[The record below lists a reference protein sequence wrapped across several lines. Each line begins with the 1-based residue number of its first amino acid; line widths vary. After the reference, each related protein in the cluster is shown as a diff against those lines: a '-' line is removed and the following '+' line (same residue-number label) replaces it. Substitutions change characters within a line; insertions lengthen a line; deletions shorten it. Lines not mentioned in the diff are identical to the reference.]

1 MTSQIV
7 KVSKFL
13 SLVLRHRPES
23 IGLELDKNGW
33 ADIET
38 LIEKSGNIGRE
49 MTRQLIDEVVENN
62 DKKRFSISDDG
73 LKIRAN
79 QGHSISVD
87 VEMVKSVPPDDLY
100 HGTVES
106 FYDSIQK
113 QGLKKQN
120 RLYVH
125 LSSDVETA
133 IKVGGRRGKPIVLK
147 IDAGKMHQDSFEF
160 YLSANGVW
168 QVDHVPPEF
177 ISVIDPKSYSKQG
190 TKE

>member
-1 MTSQIV
+1 MTSQII

-23 IGLELDKNGW
+23 IGLELDRNGW
-33 ADIET
+33 ADINT
-38 LIEKSGNIGRE
+38 LMEKSSKIGRH
-49 MTRQLIDEVVENN
+49 MTRQLIEEVVETN

-73 LKIRAN
+73 LRIRAN

-133 IKVGGRRGKPIVLK
+133 FKVGSRRGKPIVLQVE
-147 IDAGKMHQDSFEF
+147 AGKMHQSSFEF

-168 QVDHVPPEF
+168 QVDHVPPQF
-177 ISVIDPKSYSKQG
+177 ISIVDPKFYSKQG
-190 TKE
+190 TKA